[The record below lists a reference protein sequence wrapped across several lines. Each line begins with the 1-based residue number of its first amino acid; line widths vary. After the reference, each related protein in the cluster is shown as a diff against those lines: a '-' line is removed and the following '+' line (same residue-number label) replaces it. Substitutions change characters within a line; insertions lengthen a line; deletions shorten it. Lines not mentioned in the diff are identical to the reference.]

1 MSTIQAVP
9 VRRNKARLQNA
20 FLAQQRHHTHRRLQH
35 QERQRREL
43 LANQQQGNHDHHHDD
58 STKNTKSAASSYKHP
73 SQWRWL
79 AETTNP
85 DESIP
90 GGDIGA
96 VKLSNCHLVLWSG
109 EISLGTP
116 GQSFA
121 VDFDTGS
128 SDLWIPSAKCD
139 ETCNA
144 FSDWRKYD
152 ETKSSTYQAAST
164 DPDLNHFS
172 VEYEDGEV
180 VRLFDIVDDRNF

>member
-20 FLAQQRHHTHRRLQH
+20 FLAQQRHHTQRRLQH
-35 QERQRREL
+35 QERQRRDL
-43 LANQQQGNHDHHHDD
+43 LSNPQQGNHHD
-58 STKNTKSAASSYKHP
+58 STTNIKSAASSYKKHP

-79 AETTNP
+79 AETANP

-128 SDLWIPSAKCD
+128 SDLWIASAKCD
-139 ETCNA
+139 ETCYA

-164 DPDLNHFS
+164 DADLNHFS
-172 VEYEDGEV
+172 VEYEDGEL
-180 VRLFDIVDDRNF
+180 VRLLDMVDDGNF